1 MTDHEEALEQLNE
14 QIAQLVYDLSPDEPF
29 ASAAIRVVILDET
42 AEIEG
47 KYDLKDGSVVGME
60 LDEDCFAPFQ
70 EIFMLMIEEGQEPWK
85 VALFSLT
92 VNADESCIYDLAF
105 EYEDENKWA
114 FEAEEDGE
122 THAQSK
128 GEAAPAAKS
137 SKSGKTGK

>member
-1 MTDHEEALEQLNE
+1 MTADHEEDLEQLNE

-29 ASAAIRVVILDET
+29 QSAKIRVVILDET

-47 KYDLKDGSVVGME
+47 RYELKDGTEVGME

-70 EIFMLMIEEGQEPWK
+70 EIFMLMLEEGQEAWK

-92 VNADESCIYDLAF
+92 VNEDESCVYDLAF

-114 FEAEEDGE
+114 FAGEEAPVE
-122 THAQSK
+122 
-128 GEAAPAAKS
+128 
-137 SKSGKTGK
+137 